1 MTKTHID
8 RLPLPERQ
16 KNALRQARVTQNL
29 IAAAVVKRD
38 KLTLEEKAH
47 YVEII
52 IARQPQ
58 LVGTI
63 IVLKK
68 LGLTEATM
76 EPLMDLL
83 LMVTIAL
90 ENGQIELPP
99 ASEGLVD
106 MCFERVITR
115 MTQETDA
122 RLSALEK
129 RQASQDYIEQHP
141 EQWLLAYV
149 FNLVQPMKQSP
160 EDDRIVNLSVTTAF
174 KYVEVF
180 TELLHPGWTQ
190 KQAH

>member
-29 IAAAVVKRD
+29 IADAVVKRD

-68 LGLTEATM
+68 LGLTEATHI
-76 EPLMDLL
+76 L
-83 LMVTIAL
+83 
-90 ENGQIELPP
+90 
-99 ASEGLVD
+99 
-106 MCFERVITR
+106 
-115 MTQETDA
+115 
-122 RLSALEK
+122 
-129 RQASQDYIEQHP
+129 
-141 EQWLLAYV
+141 
-149 FNLVQPMKQSP
+149 
-160 EDDRIVNLSVTTAF
+160 DRID
-174 KYVEVF
+174 
-180 TELLHPGWTQ
+180 
-190 KQAH
+190 